1 MNTRRKKLFYRVF
14 AVWLPLLVGL
24 LFILTP
30 IYWLVTM
37 SLKRPVDISA
47 IPPKIFNFQ
56 VVFDAWEFI
65 LFSGPPYLR
74 YLLNS
79 FIIASSVTLLAVF
92 AGGLAA
98 YSLSRL
104 RFRGRYLFMFWILT
118 ARILPP
124 VVIGIPFY
132 LLMRQLGIIDTY
144 VAVVLA
150 HSSFVMPMAIWVM
163 TAFFEQ
169 LPRAIEDSAKIDG
182 ATPFQAFI
190 RVVVPVSLSGV
201 TAAGMLSFIFSWNE
215 FFYSLII
222 AGTSTRPMTVAV
234 AGFQGSISLRWDD
247 MAAAATLTILPLVI
261 LFVVAQRHMV
271 SGLTS
276 GAID

>member
-1 MNTRRKKLFYRVF
+1 MKFKREAKKLFTIWIPLALGVF
-14 AVWLPLLVGL
+14 
-24 LFILTP
+24 FIVTP

-47 IPPKIFNFQ
+47 IPPKIFNFE
-56 VVFDAWEFI
+56 VIWGNWEFI
-65 LFSGPPYLR
+65 LVTGPPYLR
-74 YLLNS
+74 YLTNS
-79 FIIASSVTLLAVF
+79 FIIASSVTLISIF

-98 YSLSRL
+98 YSLARL

-132 LLMRQLGIIDTY
+132 LLMRQIGILDTY
-144 VAVVLA
+144 LAVVLS
-150 HSSFVMPMAIWVM
+150 HSSFVMPMAVWVM

-169 LPRAIEDSAKIDG
+169 VPRSIEESAKIDG
-182 ATPFQAFI
+182 ATPFQAFL
-190 RVVVPVSLSGV
+190 RVVVPISITGV

-222 AGTSTRPMTVAV
+222 AGTRTRPMTVAV
-234 AGFQGSISLRWDD
+234 AAFQGSISLRWGE
-247 MAAAATLTILPLVI
+247 MAAAAVLTVLPLVF
-261 LFVVAQRHMV
+261 LFIVAQKQLV
-271 SGLTS
+271 SGLTA